1 MRDDLTS
8 LGIERVE
15 CEREVVNLHVDGFI
29 DAFIVAESRT
39 RVRKAMRRVG
49 WRGAANQHLLVE
61 RLDRRLCVLDED
73 QSRPAQWPAEYL
85 APGVYVDDVR
95 DGLRLGVADAAALAQ
110 VRGVAGLFSVVP
122 GRLAILFN
130 FEWGVWY
137 CRRPASARN

>member
-1 MRDDLTS
+1 MRDDLRS

-15 CEREVVNLHVDGFI
+15 CDRDVVTQHVEGFI
-29 DAFIVAESRT
+29 ESFIVAESRT
-39 RVRKAMRRVG
+39 RVRKAIRRVG

-61 RLDRRLCVLDED
+61 RLDRHLCVLDED

-95 DGLRLGVADAAALAQ
+95 AGLRLGVADSAALAQ
-110 VRGVAGLFSVVP
+110 ARGVAGLFSVEP

-137 CRRPASARN
+137 CRRPTSPRS